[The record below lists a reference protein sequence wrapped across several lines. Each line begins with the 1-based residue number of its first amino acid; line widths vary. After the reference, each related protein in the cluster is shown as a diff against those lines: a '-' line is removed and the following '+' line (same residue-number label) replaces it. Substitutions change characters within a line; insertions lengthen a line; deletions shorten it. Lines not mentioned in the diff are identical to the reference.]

1 MSRLVVVDD
10 SVLFRTGLVR
20 VLGAEG
26 FTVVAEAVDPA
37 GLRTALER
45 AGTVDG
51 VILDI
56 RMPPGFRHEG
66 LTAATEL
73 RGTHPTLPVML
84 LSQYVE
90 AGMALELLAGRPTAG
105 TGYLLKDRVA
115 SIASFVEDLRRVLRG
130 EVVVDPEVAA
140 QLMAPARPA
149 GHVIRRLTAR
159 EEQILGLVAE
169 GRSNGGI
176 AALLTLTERTV
187 ESHIASIFTKLDLV
201 DLPDGNRRVLAVLAY
216 LRRPATDGR

>member
-1 MSRLVVVDD
+1 MTRLVVVDD
-10 SVLFRTGLVR
+10 SVLFRTGLTR
-20 VLGAEG
+20 VLSAEG
-26 FTVVAEAVDPA
+26 FAVVAEAADPT
-37 GLRTALER
+37 GLREALAQ

-56 RMPPGFRHEG
+56 RMPPTYRYEG

-84 LSQYVE
+84 LSQYLE
-90 AGMALELLAGRPTAG
+90 PGMALDLLAGRRTAG
-105 TGYLLKDRVA
+105 TGYLLKDRVT
-115 SIASFVEDLRRVLRG
+115 SIAVFVADLRRVLGG

-140 QLMAPARPA
+140 RLMSAVRTRR
-149 GHVIRRLTAR
+149 VIERLTAR
-159 EEQILGLVAE
+159 EEQILGLVAV
-169 GRSNGGI
+169 GRSNAGI

-201 DLPDGNRRVLAVLAY
+201 DLPDDNRRVLAVLAY
-216 LRRPATDGR
+216 LRRAE

>member
-1 MSRLVVVDD
+1 MGRLIVVDD
-10 SVLFRTGLVR
+10 SMLFRTGLVR
-20 VLGAEG
+20 VLSAEG
-26 FTVVAEAVDPA
+26 FTVVAEAADPT
-37 GLRTALER
+37 GLRVALGQTG
-45 AGTVDG
+45 AVDG

-56 RMPPGFRHEG
+56 RMPPRFRHEG

-90 AGMALELLAGRPTAG
+90 VGMALDLLAGRPTAG
-105 TGYLLKDRVA
+105 TGYLLKDRVT
-115 SIASFVEDLRRVLRG
+115 SIASFLTDLRRVLRG
-130 EVVVDPEVAA
+130 KVVVDPEVAA
-140 QLMAPARPA
+140 QLMAAARPP
-149 GHVIRRLTAR
+149 GHVIRRLTPR

-187 ESHIASIFTKLDLV
+187 ESHIASIFNKLGLV
-201 DLPDGNRRVLAVLAY
+201 DLPDDNRRVLAVLAY
-216 LRRPATDGR
+216 LRRPEVVR